1 MMTKKGWLSWFLLII
16 LLTLIGC
23 SSSHEDTDI
32 AESDTEAVS
41 EDRGTLLNSEAG
53 FSTSTEESEAI
64 SYAEDAQDVE
74 SDVSLEMVSDRKII
88 RHASIHAETST
99 FDEHLSYI
107 EAETNRL
114 NGYIVQSTSH
124 GVTEE
129 KHRSGTIITRIPEN
143 KFQAFLSSLEEGEM
157 ELIERSISGED
168 VTEQYVDLA
177 SRLDAK
183 KVAEERLL
191 NFMSEAKKT
200 EDLLKISSDLSELQE
215 EIEQLTGKIRYLEN
229 QSNYATIEIHLSEKN
244 IEVSS
249 VPEQS
254 ESTWQQTK
262 EQFIKSINLILN
274 GLSSIFIF
282 IVGNLPIFL
291 LVSCVFLIIWL
302 LYKKFSKKEA

>member
-1 MMTKKGWLSWFLLII
+1 MGGS
-16 LLTLIGC
+16 
-23 SSSHEDTDI
+23 
-32 AESDTEAVS
+32 A
-41 EDRGTLLNSEAG
+41 DRGTLLNSEAG

-88 RHASIHAETST
+88 RHASIYAETST

-291 LVSCVFLIIWL
+291 LIGCVFLIIWL